1 MVRVTCHDYGH
12 DCDFM
17 ITAEIDDAVEEYNK
31 HSEEEHGIEYV
42 KEDLQHRFMAV
53 SYTHL
58 TLPTT
63 PYV

>member
-42 KEDLQHRFMAV
+42 KEDLQHRFMELEIAQ
-53 SYTHL
+53 
-58 TLPTT
+58 
-63 PYV
+63 

>member
-31 HSEEEHGIEYV
+31 HSEEEHGIEY
-42 KEDLQHRFMAV
+42 AV

-58 TLPTT
+58 TLPTI
-63 PYV
+63 YSV